1 MKALALRD
9 TLIGIFI
16 GSAVVI
22 VFLSFAFGVNG
33 LLLVFAVVMAASGVA
48 LFVLEAK
55 TGVRR

>member
-1 MKALALRD
+1 MLRD
-9 TLIGIFI
+9 TLIGLFI

-33 LLLVFAVVMAASGVA
+33 LFLVFALVFAASGVA
-48 LFVLEAK
+48 LFVFDLK